1 MKKLNIWDEFHTWMD
16 DLLVRE
22 EHGVFWANVAAG
34 AATIWLLGLAGVA
47 GFWVIRGLYLL
58 FQFSPL
64 LAFAAMALSVPAA
77 FWLAFLAT
85 RETEE

>member
-1 MKKLNIWDEFHTWMD
+1 MKKNIWDEFHIWLD
-16 DLLVRE
+16 ELVVRE

-47 GFWVIRGLYLL
+47 GFWLIWGLYSL
-58 FQFSPL
+58 FQFSPW
-64 LAFAAMALSVPAA
+64 LAFAVMVLSVPTA